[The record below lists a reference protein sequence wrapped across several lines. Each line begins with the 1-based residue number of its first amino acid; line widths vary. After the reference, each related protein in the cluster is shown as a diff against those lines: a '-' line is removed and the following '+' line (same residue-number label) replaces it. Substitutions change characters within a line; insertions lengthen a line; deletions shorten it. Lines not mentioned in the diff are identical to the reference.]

1 MQLDI
6 TFLHPDRVLSPNA
19 SVPLTARG
27 AKAHNLK
34 RMAEKTKTRE
44 LARIKALVEA
54 SKLPQRNFPA
64 KWLEVTWFYKGMKPD
79 IDNVVAR
86 LKPLIDG
93 CALAFGIN
101 DRDLELGRVRRV
113 HTLDEQA
120 GTLVLHFDTEEHQ
133 LFRLSEWQNAQAT
146 RQMSHEETMRYR
158 QTIDEQCRIAHQM
171 LFNNNGN

>member
-1 MQLDI
+1 MELNI
-6 TFLHPDRVLSPNA
+6 VFNHPDRVLSPNA

-27 AKAHNLK
+27 AKAHNIK

-44 LARIKALVEA
+44 LARIKALVEV

-93 CALAFGIN
+93 CAIAFGIN

-120 GTLVLHFDTEEHQ
+120 GTLVLHFDTEEHK
-133 LFRLSEWQNAQAT
+133 LFRLAEWQNARVCYSKNAENAQQKDLSFT
-146 RQMSHEETMRYR
+146 GEQ
-158 QTIDEQCRIAHQM
+158 QTHQD
-171 LFNNNGN
+171 LFTANGN